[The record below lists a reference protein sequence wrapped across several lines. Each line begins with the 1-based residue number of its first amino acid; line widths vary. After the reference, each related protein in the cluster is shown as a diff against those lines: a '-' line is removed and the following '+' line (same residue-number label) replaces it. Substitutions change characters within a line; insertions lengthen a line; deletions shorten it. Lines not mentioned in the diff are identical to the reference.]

1 MLRQT
6 NYYTSSSASLLN
18 AAVIKPFC
26 QANHGGVRGKLPND
40 VEEEE
45 LMEGTA
51 DLENSSE
58 ELVATPDNEVNQ
70 NSGI

>member
-1 MLRQT
+1 M
-6 NYYTSSSASLLN
+6 
-18 AAVIKPFC
+18 
-26 QANHGGVRGKLPND
+26 RGKLPND

>member
-1 MLRQT
+1 M
-6 NYYTSSSASLLN
+6 
-18 AAVIKPFC
+18 
-26 QANHGGVRGKLPND
+26 RGKLPND

-51 DLENSSE
+51 DDSSE
-58 ELVATPDNEVNQ
+58 ELVATPDNEVKQ